1 VRNDDKPAVV
11 DLARRL
17 RTLGFK
23 LITTGSARSRS
34 LEFGMPGWTDLS

>member
-1 VRNDDKPAVV
+1 MRNDDKPAVV

-23 LITTGSARSRS
+23 LITTG
-34 LEFGMPGWTDLS
+34 GMHDYLATKGNYLGAK